1 MNISLTFTE
10 LSGYVKSRYGKE
22 LTFSKASEKTLRIS
36 YVQKILFKDI
46 RIPVD
51 LAIEDVRPDTI
62 AIRYDGGFGIDMII
76 TGAIAFLK
84 AKLPEFEAALQ
95 TSEGHRLNIQLSKIE
110 QTKKAMEILCLK
122 DILIHPDKL
131 EIILNLK

>member
-10 LSGYVKSRYGKE
+10 LSDYVKSRYGKE
-22 LTFSKASEKTLRIS
+22 LTFSKAEENTLRIS

-51 LAIEDVRPDTI
+51 LAIEDVRPDAI

-95 TSEGHRLNIQLSKIE
+95 TSEGHRLSIQLSKIE